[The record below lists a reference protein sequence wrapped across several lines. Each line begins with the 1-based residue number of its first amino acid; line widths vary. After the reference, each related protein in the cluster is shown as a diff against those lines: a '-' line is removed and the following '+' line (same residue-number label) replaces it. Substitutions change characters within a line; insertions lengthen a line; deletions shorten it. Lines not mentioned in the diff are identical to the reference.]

1 MHKILWASLHS
12 CSSFL
17 FLAFSSPIILSIAH
31 WVPSWYP
38 FFFLFQG
45 QTHFCLVIL
54 FWARVQDVFIC
65 TDPYLP
71 KPSLVQSI
79 FLILFHHIG
88 WFSHLEQCSDVPAVD
103 SAFRLGQETHQI
115 LFEFQQTRWA
125 SRSKSCLQSQGVSSL
140 ALYCGTIPNRTFKK
154 FEKCGFPTARS
165 KSIWWVS
172 WLRWNTTSY
181 QLRNLN
187 SSQVLDNFLLHN

>member
-38 FFFLFQG
+38 FFSYF
-45 QTHFCLVIL
+45 
-54 FWARVQDVFIC
+54 RVKPTSVWWSSSEQEYRMYSSALIHIS
-65 TDPYLP
+65 PYLP
-71 KPSLVQSI
+71 QSI

-103 SAFRLGQETHQI
+103 SAFRLGQETDQI
-115 LFEFQQTRWA
+115 LFEFQQTHWA

-172 WLRWNTTSY
+172 WLRWNTMSY